1 MKPESTT
8 RRDFLKVAGVT
19 FAAGA
24 LVNHAWA
31 GGGSTIK
38 VGLIGCGG
46 RGNGAASDC
55 LAGSP
60 NTKIVAIGDVFQH
73 RVDSCRKNLSRHKDR
88 VELSDDRC
96 FVGLDAYEKVINA
109 GVDMVLLA
117 TPPGFRPLHLAAAVK
132 AGKHIFTEKP
142 VCVDGPG
149 YRKVIAAYEEA
160 LKKGLGIV
168 AGTQRRH
175 QTGYLETMKRV
186 HDGAIGK
193 IVGGRVYWNQDN
205 DLWFRQRETGMTDV
219 AYHCN
224 NWYHFL
230 WTCGDHIVEQH
241 VHNLDVM
248 NWAMGDH
255 PVSAMGMG
263 GRSNRPSGDPKVV
276 GQIYDHFAVEFT
288 FKDGT
293 VINSFCRQIN
303 GTIGNVSETF
313 VGTQGVCHAGD
324 YVINKKRVL
333 EGPDNRPYVQEHTDL
348 VQSIE
353 AGKPLNELKQVA
365 DSTLT
370 AVLGRQAC
378 YTGQVLSWDEVAND
392 SHDTFPT
399 NLSWDMSLDV
409 SPAPL
414 PGGARKPRR
423 KK

>member
-1 MKPESTT
+1 MSTESTT
-8 RRDFLKVAGVT
+8 RRSFLKVAGAT

-24 LVNHAWA
+24 LVNRAWA
-31 GGGSTIK
+31 GGGDTIK

-46 RGNGAASDC
+46 RGNGAAADC

-73 RVDSCRKNLSRHKDR
+73 RVDGVRKNLARHKER
-88 VELSDDRC
+88 VDLPDDRC
-96 FVGLDAYEKVINA
+96 FVGLDAYQKVIDA

-142 VCVDGPG
+142 VAVDGPG
-149 YRKVIAAYEEA
+149 YRTVIAAYQEA

-219 AYHCN
+219 AYQCN

-248 NWAMGDH
+248 NWAMNDH
-255 PVSAMGMG
+255 PISAMGMG

-276 GQIYDHFAVEFT
+276 GQIYDHFAVEYT

-303 GTIGNVSETF
+303 GAAGNVSETF
-313 VGTQGVCHAGD
+313 VGTNGICHAGD
-324 YVINKKRVL
+324 YVINGKRVL
-333 EGPDNRPYVQEHTDL
+333 AGNDNRPYVQEHTDL
-348 VQSIE
+348 VKSIE

-370 AVLGRQAC
+370 AIMGRNAC
-378 YTGQVLSWDEVAND
+378 YTAQILSWDDVAND
-392 SHDTFPT
+392 THDSFPT
-399 NLSWDMSLDV
+399 NLTWDMSLDV

-414 PGGARKPRR
+414 PGGARRPRR

>member
-1 MKPESTT
+1 MKSESTT
-8 RRDFLKVAGVT
+8 RRDFLKVAGT
-19 FAAGA
+19 AFAAGA
-24 LVNHAWA
+24 LVNRAWA
-31 GGGSTIK
+31 GGGDTIK

-46 RGNGAASDC
+46 RGSGAVVDC
-55 LAGSP
+55 INGSP

-73 RVDSCRKNLSRHKDR
+73 RVDSTKKTLARFKDR
-88 VELSDDRC
+88 TDLNDDRC
-96 FVGLDAYEKVINA
+96 FVGLDAFEKVIAA
-109 GVDMVLLA
+109 GVDMVILA

-186 HDGAIGK
+186 LDGAIGK

-205 DLWFRQRETGMTDV
+205 DLWFRQRETSMTDV
-219 AYHCN
+219 AYHCH

-248 NWAMGDH
+248 NWAMQDH

-263 GRSNRPSGDPKVV
+263 GRSNRPSGDPNVV
-276 GQIYDHFAVEFT
+276 GQIYDHFAVEYT
-288 FKDGT
+288 FKNGT

-303 GTIGNVSETF
+303 GSTGNVSETF

-324 YVINKKRVL
+324 YVINGKRVL
-333 EGPDNRPYVQEHTDL
+333 EGSDNKPYVQEHTDL
-348 VQSIE
+348 VKSIE

-365 DSTLT
+365 DSSLT
-370 AVLGRQAC
+370 AVLGRNAC
-378 YTGQVLSWDEVAND
+378 YTGQVLSWDEVASD
-392 SHDTFPT
+392 SHDTFPE
-399 NLSWDMSLDV
+399 NLTWDKSIDV